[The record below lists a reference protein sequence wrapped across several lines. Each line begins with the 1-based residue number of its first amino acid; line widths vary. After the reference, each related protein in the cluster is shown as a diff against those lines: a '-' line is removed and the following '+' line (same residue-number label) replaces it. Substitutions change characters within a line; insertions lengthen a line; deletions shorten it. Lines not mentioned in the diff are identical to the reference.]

1 MSVGWM
7 PAQWKSGR
15 RLTLRRR
22 LPTEMQARSRKGCR
36 LESDNMHFTGG
47 VAFERRMEEMVWKSE

>member
-1 MSVGWM
+1 M

-15 RLTLRRR
+15 RLTLKRR

>member
-7 PAQWKSGR
+7 PAQWESGR
-15 RLTLRRR
+15 RLTLRS

-36 LESDNMHFTGG
+36 MESDSMHFTGG
-47 VAFERRMEEMVWKSE
+47 VAFERWMEEMVWKSE